1 MIFTEIL
8 LMENVKDPGEK
19 ICEAIRKAVEFAV
32 LNEGIED
39 AELSVAIADDEII
52 RALNREFREK
62 DAATDVLSFP
72 ANDVVKPLKDMID
85 EGFEPEIG
93 EGGAPF
99 LGDIVIS
106 LDTATRQAE
115 EYENTLEEE
124 ICFLAVHGTL
134 HLLGY
139 DHIEPEDE
147 TIMREKQ
154 REARRHRL
162 EEV

>member
-8 LMENVKDPGEK
+8 LMENVKDPGEQ
-19 ICEAIRKAVEFAV
+19 ICEAIRQAVEFAV
-32 LNEGIED
+32 KNEGIED

-52 RALNREFREK
+52 RELNREFRQK
-62 DAATDVLSFP
+62 DSATDVLSFP
-72 ANDVVKPLKDMID
+72 ANDVTKPLREMME
-85 EGFEPEIG
+85 EGFEPEVG

-106 LDTATRQAE
+106 TDTAARQAQ
-115 EYENTLEEE
+115 EYGNTLQEE

-139 DHIEPEDE
+139 DHIEPADE
-147 TIMREKQ
+147 EIMREKQ
-154 REARRHRL
+154 RQARKHRL
-162 EEV
+162 GE

>member
-19 ICEAIRKAVEFAV
+19 LCEAIRKAVEFAV
-32 LNEGIED
+32 KNEGIED
-39 AELSVAIADDEII
+39 AELSVAIADDAII
-52 RALNREFREK
+52 RELNMEFRQK

-72 ANDVVKPLKDMID
+72 ANDVTKPLKEMMD

-106 LDTATRQAE
+106 TDTAARQAE
-115 EYENTLEEE
+115 EYGNTLQEEM
-124 ICFLAVHGTL
+124 CFLAVHGTL

-139 DHIEPEDE
+139 DHIEPADE
-147 TIMREKQ
+147 EIMREKQ
-154 REARRHRL
+154 RQARKHRL
-162 EEV
+162 GE

>member
-19 ICEAIRKAVEFAV
+19 ICEAIRSAVEFAV
-32 LNEGIED
+32 KNEGLED

-52 RALNREFREK
+52 RELNKEFREK

-72 ANDVVKPLKDMID
+72 ANDVVKPLKEMMD
-85 EGFEPEIG
+85 EGFEPEVG

-106 LDTATRQAE
+106 TETAARQAE
-115 EYENTLEEE
+115 EYGNTLEEE
-124 ICFLAVHGTL
+124 MCFLAVHGTL

-147 TIMREKQ
+147 AIMREKQ
-154 REARRHRL
+154 REARKHRL
-162 EEV
+162 GE

>member
-8 LMENVKDPGEK
+8 LMENVKDPGEQ
-19 ICEAIRKAVEFAV
+19 ICEAIRQAVEFAV
-32 LNEGIED
+32 NNEGIED

-52 RALNREFREK
+52 RELNREFRQK
-62 DAATDVLSFP
+62 DSATDVLSFP
-72 ANDVVKPLKDMID
+72 ANDVTKPLREMME
-85 EGFEPEIG
+85 EGFEPEVG

-106 LDTATRQAE
+106 TDTAARQAQ
-115 EYENTLEEE
+115 EYGNTLQEE

-139 DHIEPEDE
+139 DHIEPADE
-147 TIMREKQ
+147 EIMREKQ
-154 REARRHRL
+154 RLARKHRL
-162 EEV
+162 GE